1 MLNKA
6 TVFLIACL
14 LMFSALVTY
23 RAEAI
28 SINDDGYAWKKTPEN
43 EGNKFC
49 DNLAHN
55 WGMKCDGIFE
65 YLNNFYDSQNPD
77 VLKTQ
82 IRELLIIARA
92 SGKAKGLIKWFP

>member
-6 TVFLIACL
+6 IVLSIAFFCMLSTVA
-14 LMFSALVTY
+14 TY

-43 EGNKFC
+43 EGNEFC
-49 DNLAHN
+49 DDLAHS

-65 YLNNFYDSQNPD
+65 YLNDFYDSQNPD
-77 VLKTQ
+77 VLKIQ

-92 SGKAKGLIKWFP
+92 SGKAEGRIKWFP